1 MRAAVLLSGAAL
13 SAAVL
18 TACDGGATEPP
29 FLVEISPTPT
39 AEATPTAE
47 PTVVAMPTAVSKTPT
62 PPPESGGMD
71 GFRAFATLI
80 QTALTDKQAQFF
92 TDRAAPTKVLCTGQ
106 EQLGPCAGQQA
117 DTVESGVWY
126 GLWGT
131 DAVGLVAPEEVGSNF
146 DSLVS
151 MAAEA
156 ELDSFGTGEVA
167 LYALASSS
175 AGAFDEGESY
185 YAILTGIFEDSEG
198 PERRIAAYQFS
209 FDKGG
214 RWGLHG
220 VVETGVLFDAW
231 LSGECAGCYDHWERW
246 EGTP

>member
-1 MRAAVLLSGAAL
+1 VRAAALLSGAAL
-13 SAAVL
+13 SAALL

-29 FLVEISPTPT
+29 FLSEELPTLTAAPT
-39 AEATPTAE
+39 
-47 PTVVAMPTAVSKTPT
+47 
-62 PPPESGGMD
+62 ESGGMD
-71 GFRAFATLI
+71 GFREFATLI

-146 DSLVS
+146 DLFVS

-156 ELDSFGTGEVA
+156 ESDSFGTGEVA
-167 LYALASSS
+167 LYALASSP
-175 AGAFDEGESY
+175 AGAFGEGESY
-185 YAILTGIFEDSEG
+185 YAILTGIFDGSDG
-198 PERRIAAYQFS
+198 PERRIAAYEFS
-209 FDKGG
+209 FNKG
-214 RWGLHG
+214 RWGLPG
-220 VVETGVLFDAW
+220 VVEAGVLFDEW
-231 LSGECAGCYDHWERW
+231 LSGDCAECYDHWERW